1 MASVATLLKTYV
13 EMRFVEA
20 QRVGL
25 LQKKNDVI
33 GGIV

>member
-13 EMRFVEA
+13 KMRFVEA

-25 LQKKNDVI
+25 LQKKKMT
-33 GGIV
+33 